1 MRHTREALH
10 KFEKRTCDRI
20 LGKQEEKRPTFF
32 TEMMMGLFKR
42 HGIKIHYSTI
52 DNDDTLATH
61 AQIDG
66 ANVVSNDNDFFRYNC
81 RFKLYTLNIKGDLL
95 FEPRTKNVKRDVDRE
110 VETVKQTTKD

>member
-1 MRHTREALH
+1 MIKAQKLNYSFELFADAMRHTREALH

-42 HGIKIHYSTI
+42 HGVKIHYSTI

-61 AQIDG
+61 A
-66 ANVVSNDNDFFRYNC
+66 
-81 RFKLYTLNIKGDLL
+81 
-95 FEPRTKNVKRDVDRE
+95 
-110 VETVKQTTKD
+110 